1 MKKFV
6 ASDLLGVLRAIVETN
21 TKHHQEDFDMD
32 IKTLTDAA
40 KSAGDT
46 TQEDRTF
53 LWMVRTCGTW
63 CARERNVFIRDS
75 CEYDLWNYYKDQTRR
90 RILAYRIEVIGIE
103 DGKVV
108 GTVHKLNYQKHCQ
121 YVSSKAIPASQRM
134 LFYEKGERMQSARE
148 RVPIRKDPELGE
160 LVSFQLMPNDPQKL
174 EALLREAGDSRNW
187 EGRNRRK

>member
-1 MKKFV
+1 M
-6 ASDLLGVLRAIVETN
+6 
-21 TKHHQEDFDMD
+21 
-32 IKTLTDAA
+32 
-40 KSAGDT
+40 
-46 TQEDRTF
+46 
-53 LWMVRTCGTW
+53 
-63 CARERNVFIRDS
+63 
-75 CEYDLWNYYKDQTRR
+75 WNYYKDQTRR

-108 GTVHKLNYQKHCQ
+108 GTVHKLNYQNHCQ
-121 YVSSKAIPASQRM
+121 YVSSKAIPASQRR

-148 RVPIRKDPELGE
+148 RVPIRTDPELGE